1 MEKIYEYLNIAVDK
15 IVFFAPKF
23 LLAAI
28 IAWIGIKIIKKVTN
42 LVKLGLEKSGFSNN
56 FAPFIISVSDIVLK
70 VSLIFIIASI
80 LGADLTGFIAI
91 LAAAGFAI
99 GMALQ
104 GSLGNF
110 ASGILVLSF
119 KPYKADDWIKINDN
133 FGQVEEIGIFNTKI
147 ITRDSNTL
155 IVPNSIVTDSILTN
169 YSLIGT
175 RRVEVLI
182 PIPYSESFP
191 RVKKLINEAL
201 DEISDVLKDPK
212 PVVEIDNYDTHSV
225 IIAVRPY
232 AHPDHYWRVV
242 RDTKAVIKKVFH
254 ENNIQIAYVEG
265 YQLGEIGE

>member
-23 LLAAI
+23 ILAAI
-28 IAWIGIKIIKKVTN
+28 IGWIGIKIIKKITN

-56 FAPFIISVSDIVLK
+56 FAPFIISVTDIILK
-70 VSLIFIIASI
+70 ISLIFIIASI

-119 KPYKADDWIKINDN
+119 KPYKTDDWIKINDN

-201 DEISDVLKDPK
+201 DEIPDVLKDPK

-232 AHPDHYWRVV
+232 AHPDHYWRAV

-265 YQLGEIGE
+265 YQLGDIGE

>member
-1 MEKIYEYLNIAVDK
+1 MEKLYEYLNIAVDK

-23 LLAAI
+23 LLAAV
-28 IAWIGIKIIKKVTN
+28 IAWVGIKIIKKITN
-42 LVKLGLEKSGFSNN
+42 LVKLGLDKSGFSSN
-56 FAPFIISVSDIVLK
+56 FAPFIISVTDIILK
-70 VSLIFIIASI
+70 ISLIFIIASI

-119 KPYKADDWIKINDN
+119 KPYKTDDWIKINDN

-147 ITRDSNTL
+147 ITRDHNTL

-182 PIPYSESFP
+182 PMPYSESFP

-201 DEISDVLKDPK
+201 FEIDSILKDPL
-212 PVVEIDNYDTHSV
+212 PIIEINNYDTHSV
-225 IIAVRPY
+225 MIAVRPY
-232 AHPDHYWRVV
+232 ANPNDYWKAV
-242 RDTKAVIKKVFH
+242 RDTKAIIKKVFH
-254 ENNIQIAYVEG
+254 ENEIKIAYIEG
-265 YQLGEIGE
+265 YMMGEIGE

>member
-1 MEKIYEYLNIAVDK
+1 MEKLYEYLNIAIDK
-15 IVFFAPKF
+15 IVFFIPKII
-23 LLAAI
+23 LAGI
-28 IAWIGIKIIKKVTN
+28 IAWIGIKIIQKLTK
-42 LVKLGLEKSGFSNN
+42 LVRLGLEKSGFSNN
-56 FAPFIISVSDIVLK
+56 FAPFIVSVTDIVLK
-70 VSLIFIIASI
+70 ITLIFIIASI

-99 GMALQ
+99 GLALQ

-119 KPYKADDWIKINDN
+119 KPYKTNDWIQINDN

-155 IVPNSIVTDSILTN
+155 IVPNSIVTESILTN

-191 RVKKLINEAL
+191 KVYNLISEAL
-201 DEISDVLKDPK
+201 LEIPYILKKPK
-212 PVVEIDNYDTHSV
+212 PIIEIDKYDTHS
-225 IIAVRPY
+225 IMIAVRPY
-232 AHPDHYWRVV
+232 AKPDDYWKADRE
-242 RDTKAVIKKVFH
+242 TKAIIKRVFH
-254 ENNIQIAYVEG
+254 ENDIQITYIEG
-265 YQLGEIGE
+265 YMMGEIGE